1 MVRSSRTSH
10 AILWCTRGA
19 AIAAALATSAV
30 FTACDTT
37 GMRRGTDSILDLW
50 AEPTPAEAVQLAMD
64 KYDADKRYRG
74 TLLLSTM
81 PFAGEEL
88 YMRLFVDNAEDADP
102 GVRTVATRAVANHGG
117 PENVPL
123 LIERLRDSDRLV
135 RIEAARG
142 LQRIH
147 SPTAVDPLVQAID
160 SSNESDPAVRSEAAD
175 ALGQYAENK
184 VVEALIASLDDT
196 NLAVNS
202 RTVSSLRT
210 LTGQDYGFDRREWL
224 DWYKSTNTP
233 FAARSVYTF
242 PAFSREKSF
251 LEYLPFFPPP
261 PNEASTAPVGMEL
274 PSGG

>member
-1 MVRSSRTSH
+1 M
-10 AILWCTRGA
+10 
-19 AIAAALATSAV
+19 ALNG
-30 FTACDTT
+30 CDTT
-37 GMRRGTDSILDLW
+37 GMRRGTDSVLDLW
-50 AEPTPAEAVQLAMD
+50 AEPTAAEAVEMALD

-88 YMRLFVDNAEDADP
+88 YMKLFVDNAQDVDP
-102 GVRTVATRAVANHGG
+102 GVRTAATRAVANHGG
-117 PENVPL
+117 PEHVPL
-123 LIERLRDSDRLV
+123 LIERLTDSDRLV

-147 SPTAVDPLVQAID
+147 SAIAIGPLILSID
-160 SSNESDPAVRSEAAD
+160 TGNESDPAVRSEAAD

-184 VVEALIASLDDT
+184 VLESLIASLDDT

-202 RTVSSLRT
+202 RTLSSLRT
-210 LTGQDYGFDRREWL
+210 LTGQDYGFDRRAWL
-224 DWYKSTNTP
+224 DWFKATDNP

-242 PAFSREKSF
+242 PAFNRDKSF